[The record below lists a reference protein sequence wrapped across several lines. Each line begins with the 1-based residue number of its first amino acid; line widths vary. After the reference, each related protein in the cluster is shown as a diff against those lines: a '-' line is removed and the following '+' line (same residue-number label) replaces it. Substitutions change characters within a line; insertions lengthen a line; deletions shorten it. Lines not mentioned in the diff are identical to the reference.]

1 MQFLD
6 EVKIFVQSG
15 NGGGGCVGF
24 RREKNIPFGGPD
36 GGNGGRG
43 GDVLVECVSGL
54 NTLIDY
60 RYKQHFKAQNGEPGK
75 GRNRHGESRDTMV
88 IKVPVGTQ
96 VIAEDGETLVV
107 DMLEEGQT
115 FLLAKGGDGGLG
127 NAHYKTSVNRAPR
140 KALPGWP
147 GEEMWLWLR
156 LKLISDAGLV
166 GLPNAGKSTF
176 LSKVSAAKPKIA
188 DYPFTTLKPQL
199 GVVYVDETEFVMADI
214 PGLIEGAHE
223 GLGLGDKFLKHIERC
238 GVILHL
244 VDGTQDD
251 VADAYRTIRYELS
264 EYSELLE
271 EKREILALNKC
282 DAMQPAEIKKKQQAL
297 KKASGKEVML
307 LSGVT
312 GDGLKEVLRALKAE
326 IAAFHKDEQEK
337 TVEEVKESSV
347 SLWDDEDEL

>member
-15 NGGGGCVGF
+15 NGGAGCIGF

-36 GGNGGRG
+36 GGDGGRG
-43 GDVLVECVSGL
+43 GDVSILCVHGL
-54 NTLIDY
+54 NTLIDF

-75 GRNRHGESRDTMV
+75 GRNRHGESRDTVV
-88 IKVPVGTQ
+88 IKVPIGTQ
-96 VIAEDGETLVV
+96 VIAEDGETVIA

-115 FLLAKGGDGGLG
+115 FLMAKGGNGGMG
-127 NAHYKTSVNRAPR
+127 NVHYKSSINRAPR
-140 KALPGWP
+140 KASAGFP
-147 GEEMWLWLR
+147 GEELWVWLR
-156 LKLISDAGLV
+156 LKLISDVGLV

-199 GVVYVDETEFVMADI
+199 GVVYIDEVEFVVADI

-223 GLGLGDKFLKHIERC
+223 GSGLGDKFLKHIERC

-244 VDGTQDD
+244 IDGTQED
-251 VADAYRTIRYELS
+251 VVGAYHTIRHELS
-264 EYSELLE
+264 EYSELLSF
-271 EKREILALNKC
+271 KREILALNKC
-282 DAMQPAEIKKKQQAL
+282 DALSEEDIKQKRKLL
-297 KKASGKEVML
+297 KKAAKKDIML

-312 GDGLKEVLRALKAE
+312 GEGLQDVLRTLKLE
-326 IAAFHKDEQEK
+326 VKSFHEEAKI
-337 TVEEVKESSV
+337 VEEVEPKAIDPI
-347 SLWDDEDEL
+347 WDDASN